1 MMADLLARYGGGDLE
16 LEYDPLEDPNYG
28 EKTKLKRKKKVKK
41 GKKGKKGKAKTMP
54 KPVKRSKRARKYN
67 LTDV

>member
-41 GKKGKKGKAKTMP
+41 GKKGKAKTMP
-54 KPVKRSKRARKYN
+54 KPVKRSKRARKI
-67 LTDV
+67 